1 MLEKTR
7 DKVLEWTSNLCG
19 FIHDKE
25 ESLFFIDDEYLT

>member
-1 MLEKTR
+1 MLEKAR

-25 ESLFFIDDEYLT
+25 ENLFFIDDEYLT